1 MTTQIEETKQ
11 LEKKEKSGASHD
23 RFFKDSFSN
32 PKRAKKLLEF
42 ILTKK
47 EKQIYDISKL
57 KVEKDSFKE
66 ARHAD
71 LILSIPFR
79 KNPNLRAK
87 VFILLEHKS
96 HYDKGLFEQVLDY
109 LILLRKWI
117 IGQTGHPELIIP
129 VLFYH
134 GKQAMKWKDSLQEED
149 FKDFFNKIPV
159 ETRKDML
166 NFNIRI
172 INTKDSRV
180 RKFFKNKGSECWGF
194 IKLLDEI
201 WDIKNPDIERVR
213 YIIKTDFGEELKG
226 ATKEEETE
234 LVLSLISYLQSA
246 GGLREAIWKTVEK
259 QLIKDKILRGG
270 YMSVVES
277 IKEEARLEGRQEGRL
292 EGIQKGRQEGIQ
304 KGIQQVVVNML
315 KKKADISFISEVTGL
330 PEKEIKEFKNGSY
343 NEEE

>member
-1 MTTQIEETKQ
+1 MTTQIKKTK
-11 LEKKEKSGASHD
+11 KSGASHD

-47 EKQIYDISKL
+47 EKQIYDINKL

-71 LILSIPFR
+71 LIFSIPFR
-79 KNPNLRAK
+79 KNPKLRAR

-129 VLFYH
+129 VLFWH
-134 GKQAMKWKDSLQEED
+134 GKGAMKWKDSLQKED

-166 NFNIRI
+166 NFNIRV
-172 INTKDSRV
+172 INTKDPKV

-201 WDIKNPDIERVR
+201 WDIKDPDIERVR
-213 YIIKTDFGEELKG
+213 DIVKTDFGEELKE
-226 ATKEEETE
+226 ATEEEEEE

-246 GGLREAIWKTVEK
+246 GSLRKEIWETAEN
-259 QLIKDKILRGG
+259 QLKKDKILKGG
-270 YMSVVES
+270 TYMGVIER
-277 IKEEARLEGRQEGRL
+277 IREEGEIR
-292 EGIQKGRQEGIQ
+292 GIQKGRQEGRQERDKQFIL
-304 KGIQQVVVNML
+304 NLL

-330 PEKEIKEFKNGSY
+330 PEKEIKKFKNGS
-343 NEEE
+343 

>member
-1 MTTQIEETKQ
+1 MTKQIEKI
-11 LEKKEKSGASHD
+11 KKSAFSHD

-47 EKQIYDISKL
+47 ELQVYDINKL

-66 ARHAD
+66 ARYAD
-71 LILSIPFR
+71 LILSILFR
-79 KNPNLRAK
+79 KNPKIRAR
-87 VFILLEHKS
+87 VFILLEHKAY
-96 HYDKGLFEQVLDY
+96 YDKGLFEQVLDY

-129 VLFYH
+129 VLFWH
-134 GKQAMKWKDSLQEED
+134 GKGAMKWKDSLQEED

-172 INTKDSRV
+172 INTKDPKV

-201 WDIKNPDIERVR
+201 WDIKDPDIERVR
-213 YIIKTDFGEELKG
+213 YIIKTYFGKELKG
-226 ATKEEETE
+226 ATEEEETE
-234 LVLSLISYLQSA
+234 LILSVIRYLQSA
-246 GGLREAIWKTVEK
+246 GGLRKAVWQEAEK
-259 QLIKDKILRGG
+259 QLIKDKILKGG
-270 YMSVVES
+270 TYMGVVES
-277 IKEEARLEGRQEGRL
+277 IKEEGRQEGEIRGEKRKEKQFIL
-292 EGIQKGRQEGIQ
+292 
-304 KGIQQVVVNML
+304 NLL

-330 PEKEIKEFKNGSY
+330 PEKEIKKFKNGS
-343 NEEE
+343 